1 MNIKSIAKLSGVSTA
16 TVSRVLND
24 SPYVSDKTRK
34 KVLKVIE
41 ENDYVPNNI
50 ARNLHQQFSN
60 KIGVI
65 VADITN
71 EFFSNAINGI
81 SKVMDENGFQV
92 LFYNTDENLKKESKA
107 LYSIFEE
114 RLSGLIISPVSSKDK
129 DTLGK
134 LKKLTMKMNIPV
146 VLLDRDIEGINLD
159 AVFVDNGYGSK
170 RAVNALIKE
179 GHKDIAIIT
188 GPITSTP
195 GNYRYRGYID
205 ALRENKIPIREE
217 YIVSGDFKVSMAY
230 EQTKHLLNLDNPP
243 TAIFLSNNMT
253 TLGALKYLKEKNYKI
268 GEDIS
273 IIGFD
278 EINPFKVIDYS
289 FSYVGRDAEEQ
300 GKIAAKVLLDR
311 IDKKN
316 KGIEYKTK
324 RIVLDCYLSLNGS
337 DKINSR

>member
-1 MNIKSIAKLSGVSTA
+1 MNIKYIAKLSGVSTT

-24 SPYVSDKTRK
+24 SPYVSDKTRE
-34 KVLKVIE
+34 KVLQVIE
-41 ENDYVPNNI
+41 ENDYIPNKI
-50 ARNLHQQFSN
+50 ARNLHKQFSN

-65 VADITN
+65 VADISN
-71 EFFSNAINGI
+71 EFFSSAISGI
-81 SKVMDENGFQV
+81 SQVMDDNGFQV
-92 LFYNTDENLKKESKA
+92 LFYNTDEDLKKESKA

-129 DTLGK
+129 NTLEK
-134 LKKLTMKMNIPV
+134 LKKLKDKMKVPI

-159 AVFVDNGYGSK
+159 AVFVDNGFGSK
-170 RAVNALIKE
+170 RAVNALIEE
-179 GHKDIAIIT
+179 GHENIAIIT

-205 ALRENKIPIREE
+205 ALKENNLPIKEE
-217 YIVSGDFKVSMAY
+217 YIVSGDFKISMAY
-230 EQTKHLLNLDNPP
+230 EKTRELLNLKNPP

-253 TLGALKYLKEKNYKI
+253 SLGALKYLKEKGYKI

-289 FSYVGRDAEEQ
+289 FSYVGRDAVEQ
-300 GKIAAKVLLDR
+300 GKIAAEVLLDR
-311 IDKKN
+311 IDKIN
-316 KGIEYKTK
+316 QGISYETQ
-324 RIVLDCYLSLNGS
+324 RIVLDCFLSLNGS
-337 DKINSR
+337 EKISK

>member
-1 MNIKSIAKLSGVSTA
+1 MNIKSIAKLSRVSTT
-16 TVSRVLND
+16 TVSRVLNN
-24 SPYVSDKTRK
+24 SPNVSDKTRK
-34 KVLKVIE
+34 KVLQIIE
-41 ENDYVPNNI
+41 ENDYIPNSI
-50 ARNLHQQFSN
+50 ARNLHQKYSN

-71 EFFSNAINGI
+71 EFFSSAINGI

-92 LFYNTDENLKKESKA
+92 LFYNTDENVKKESKA

-114 RLSGLIISPVSSKDK
+114 RLSGLIISPVSSKYK
-129 DTLGK
+129 DTLDK
-134 LKKLTMKMNIPV
+134 LQKLTMKMNIPV
-146 VLLDRDIEGINLD
+146 VLLDRNIEGINLD
-159 AVFVDNGYGSK
+159 SVFVDNGYGSK

-179 GHKDIAIIT
+179 GHRDIAIIT

-195 GNYRYRGYID
+195 GNYRYKGYID
-205 ALRENKIPIREE
+205 ALKENSIPIKEE
-217 YIVSGDFKVSMAY
+217 YIVSGDFKVSRAY
-230 EQTKHLLNLDNPP
+230 EQTKHLLNLENPP

-268 GEDIS
+268 GKDIS

-300 GKIAAKVLLDR
+300 GRIAAEVLLDR
-311 IDKKN
+311 IDKRN
-316 KGIEYKTK
+316 KGIDYDVK

-337 DKINSR
+337 EKIRR

>member
-1 MNIKSIAKLSGVSTA
+1 MNIKSIAKLSGVSTT

-41 ENDYVPNNI
+41 ENDYIPNNI
-50 ARNLHQQFSN
+50 ARNLHRQFSN

-71 EFFSNAINGI
+71 EFFSSAINGI

-92 LFYNTDENLKKESKA
+92 LFYNTDEDLKKESKA

-114 RLSGLIISPVSSKDK
+114 RLSGLIISPVSSRDK
-129 DTLGK
+129 NTLEE
-134 LKKLTMKMNIPV
+134 LKKLTVNMNTPV
-146 VLLDRDIEGINLD
+146 VLLDRNIEGIDLD

-170 RAVNALIKE
+170 RAVNTLIKE

-205 ALRENKIPIREE
+205 ALKENDIPIKKE
-217 YIVSGDFKVSMAY
+217 YIVSGDFKISMAY
-230 EQTKHLLNLDNPP
+230 EKTKQLMNLDNPP

-253 TLGALKYLKEKNYKI
+253 SLGALKYLKEKGYKI

-278 EINPFKVIDYS
+278 EINPFKAIDYL
-289 FSYVGRDAEEQ
+289 FSYVGRDAEKQ
-300 GKIAAKVLLDR
+300 GEIAAEVLLDR

-316 KGIEYKTK
+316 KGVEYEAQ

-337 DKINSR
+337 EKIKR